1 MFSCVFG
8 IILPYL
14 FKHFNLL
21 ALQDDPVSSYISALV
36 LDVFFPRR
44 CMTVNLL
51 LCVQC
56 ILNISIY
63 MQPDICIVN

>member
-1 MFSCVFG
+1 MFLYVFD

-14 FKHFNLL
+14 SKHFNLL
-21 ALQDDPVSSYISALV
+21 ALKDDPVSSYISALV

-44 CMTVNLL
+44 CVTVNLP

-56 ILNISIY
+56 MLNISVY